1 MRLFQTSP
9 LVFWTSFFILGLT
22 LGILND
28 SWIFASLLTCL
39 GCLVL
44 LIIYKIFS
52 LRFHLFFAV
61 TLILLGS
68 LRMQMIFPVF
78 SKVIPEN
85 QEIFAEARV
94 DEHLRSK
101 DVWSTNLVSIQRFYA
116 NDKWNEVDQKVVMI
130 CENSMRLLQVGDK
143 ILVKTT
149 LNKIENKG
157 NPGEFDAEFY
167 WLSKGVRY
175 QCFGFI
181 DNIKL
186 IDTEETGFWSNVLT
200 IVRNYSTELIDHY
213 VGKEQGHLLKAI
225 LLGDKSDLD
234 VDTKSSFANAG
245 AMHVLAVSGLHV
257 GIIAYILKGA
267 FQLFFSKANR
277 NRSII
282 FLIVLLWFYAFITGF
297 SASVTRAVFMY
308 SVLIGAQVFSRNYDS
323 LNTLSFTALVLLC
336 WNPLYLF
343 DIGFQ
348 LSFLAMVGI
357 FTINPVLNK
366 MLYIKVKWLNWLWQ
380 GTAVGLA
387 AQVFTV
393 PISIYYFHQF
403 PNYFILSNIGVMLIS
418 GIVLGLGI
426 ALLLLGKIPFVN
438 TLIGWVL
445 FASLSGLLLFMAWID
460 QLPGA
465 LAVGFNP
472 SIFWII
478 SCYLTIIGLLIFQSK
493 VTWFTCT
500 VVTIPLLIILQFQ
513 RYQSLNCQEICVFNS
528 RHSTILINSG
538 NEQLCLYA
546 GKEKGL
552 KDAQRLVADYQK
564 LHPGKVQ
571 FALINGMSNNV
582 KQKNLKLDVTHHRFF
597 VEWKLNDENFALV
610 TSSRFLEEQEIS
622 QPTEILVMPFL
633 DQCKGSSYSLKSGA
647 WRLNLN

>member
-9 LVFWTSFFILGLT
+9 LVFCTGFFIVGLA
-22 LGILND
+22 LGIFND
-28 SWIFASLLTCL
+28 FWLFASLLTCL
-39 GCLVL
+39 GCAIL
-44 LIIYKIFS
+44 LIIYKVFTF
-52 LRFHLFFAV
+52 RVHLFFAV
-61 TLILLGS
+61 ALIVLGS

-78 SKVIPEN
+78 SEIIPKN
-85 QEIFAEARV
+85 QEIFVEASI

-101 DVWSTNLVSIQRFYA
+101 DLWSTNLVTVNRFYV
-116 NDKWNEVDQKVVMI
+116 NNEWKQVDQKVVMI
-130 CENSMRLLQVGDK
+130 CENSMRLLRVGDQ

-149 LNKIENKG
+149 LNRIENKG
-157 NPGEFDAEFY
+157 NPGEFDAAFY

-181 DNIKL
+181 DNIQL
-186 IDTEETGFWSNVLT
+186 LDTKDAGFWSNVLKS
-200 IVRNYSTELIDHY
+200 VRNYSDELISQY
-213 VGKEQGHLLKAI
+213 VGSEQGDLLNGI

-234 VDTKSSFANAG
+234 VETKSSFANAG
-245 AMHVLAVSGLHV
+245 AMHVLAVSGLNV

-267 FQLFFSKANR
+267 FQLLFSKANR

-282 FLIVLLWFYAFITGF
+282 FLIFLLWFYAFITGF

-308 SVLIGAQVFSRNYDS
+308 SILIGSQVFSRNYDS

-357 FTINPVLNK
+357 FTINPVLSK
-366 MLYIKVKWLNWLWQ
+366 MFFIKIKWLNWLWQ

-426 ALLLLGKIPFVN
+426 ALLILGKIPFLN

-445 FASLSGLLLFMAWID
+445 FAALSSLLLLMAWID
-460 QLPGA
+460 TLPGA

-472 SIFWII
+472 SIFWVI
-478 SCYLTIIGLLIFQSK
+478 SCYLAIIGLIVFRSK
-493 VTWFTCT
+493 VTLLTCIF
-500 VVTIPLLIILQFQ
+500 VAIPLLFVLQFQ

-528 RHSTILINSG
+528 RHGTLLINSG
-538 NEQLCLYA
+538 KEQVCLYT

-552 KDAQRLVADYQK
+552 KDAQRLVTDYQK

-571 FALINGMSNNV
+571 FALINGMYNSV
-582 KQKNLKLDVTHHRFF
+582 EQKKLKLYVTHHRFF
-597 VEWKLNDENFALV
+597 IEWKLNNENFALV
-610 TSSRFLEEQEIS
+610 TSSRFLEEKEIS
-622 QPTEILVMPFL
+622 QPTEIIVMPFL
-633 DQCKGSSYSLKSGA
+633 EQLKGTNYCLKSGA
-647 WRLNLN
+647 WRLNIN

>member
-9 LVFWTSFFILGLT
+9 LVLWTSFFILGLA

-28 SWIFASLLTCL
+28 YWVFTSLLTCL
-39 GCLVL
+39 GCHVL

-68 LRMQMIFPVF
+68 LRMQMIFPIF
-78 SKVIPEN
+78 SEVIPEN
-85 QEIFAEARV
+85 QEIFAELRV

-101 DVWSTNLVSIQRFYA
+101 DIWSTNLVRIHRFYA

-130 CENSMRLLQVGDK
+130 CENSMRLLRVGDK

-157 NPGEFDAEFY
+157 NPGEFNAEFY

-186 IDTEETGFWSNVLT
+186 IDTEEAGFWSNVLT
-200 IVRNYSTELIDHY
+200 NIRNYSTELIDFY

-257 GIIAYILKGA
+257 GIIAYILKGV
-267 FQLFFSKANR
+267 FQLLFSKANR

-357 FTINPVLNK
+357 FTINPVLNR
-366 MLYIKVKWLNWLWQ
+366 MFFIKVKWLNWIWQ

-426 ALLLLGKIPFVN
+426 ALLILGKIPFLN
-438 TLIGWVL
+438 TLIGWFL
-445 FASLSGLLLFMAWID
+445 FASLSSLLFLMAWID
-460 QLPGA
+460 TLPGA

-472 SIFWII
+472 SIFWVI
-478 SCYLTIIGLLIFQSK
+478 SCYLAIIGLVVFQLLTCIF
-493 VTWFTCT
+493 VA
-500 VVTIPLLIILQFQ
+500 IPLLFVLQFQ
-513 RYQSLNCQEICVFNS
+513 RYQSLNCQEICLFNS
-528 RHSTILINSG
+528 RYGILLINSG
-538 NEQLCLYA
+538 KEQVCLYT

-552 KDAQRLVADYQK
+552 KDAQRLVTDYHK

-571 FALINGMSNNV
+571 FALINGMSNSV
-582 KQKNLKLDVTHHRFF
+582 EQKKLKLDVTHHRFF
-597 VEWKLNDENFALV
+597 IEWKLNNRNFALV
-610 TSSRFLEEQEIS
+610 TSSRFLEEKEIS
-622 QPTEILVMPFL
+622 QPTEIIVMPFL
-633 DQCKGSSYSLKSGA
+633 EQLKGTNYCIKSGA
-647 WRLNLN
+647 WRLNIN